1 LDIEVNMKGLGP
13 TLIALLIL
21 ASTSA
26 LARDEMN
33 GFELTDSLIP
43 IDEIFQG
50 GPPRDGIPSIDRPTY
65 LPARDARYLRDD
77 ELVLGLVHNG
87 IARAYP
93 IRILVWHEIVNAEF
107 DGEPVVITFCP
118 LCGTGLAFS
127 AVLDRRRLDFGV
139 SGLLHNSDLL
149 MYDRQTESL
158 WTQIPGQAVTGD
170 MAGKS
175 LQRLAVVH
183 LPWRVWREQFPNG
196 KVLSSNTGFDRD
208 YSRDP
213 YAGYDRTNRLLFPV
227 SKSDARYTAKTW
239 VLGLESD
246 GLSKAWPFPELAK
259 TDGNI
264 VDTFAGQQIEIRFDS
279 SQQTASAHD
288 MDGNLLPAV
297 RAFWFAWYGF
307 YPDTEIYNAERE

>member
-1 LDIEVNMKGLGP
+1 MKRLGP
-13 TLIALLIL
+13 TLVALLIL
-21 ASTSA
+21 ADTGA

-33 GFELTDSLIP
+33 GFDVTTSLIP
-43 IDEIFQG
+43 IDEIYRG
-50 GPPRDGIPSIDRPTY
+50 GPPRDGIPAIDRPAY
-65 LPARDARYLRDD
+65 LRARDARYLKDND
-77 ELVLGLVHNG
+77 LVLGLEHNG

-93 IRILVWHEIVNAEF
+93 IRVLVWHEIVNTEF

-127 AVLDRRRLDFGV
+127 AALDRQRLDFGV

-158 WTQIPGQAVTGD
+158 WSQIPGRAVTGD
-170 MAGKS
+170 LAGKT
-175 LQRLAVVH
+175 LQRLAVKH
-183 LPWRVWREQFPNG
+183 LPWRAWREQFPNST
-196 KVLSSNTGFDRD
+196 VLSNNTGFDRD

-213 YAGYDRTNRLLFPV
+213 YPGYDRTDRLFFPV
-227 SKSDARYTAKTW
+227 SKSDERYTAKTLI
-239 VLGLESD
+239 LGLESG

-264 VDTFAGQQIEIRFDS
+264 VDTFAGQQIEIRFDRV
-279 SQQTASAHD
+279 QQTASAYD
-288 MDGNLLPAV
+288 LDGKLLPAV

-307 YPDTEIYNAERE
+307 YPDTQIYNANQQ